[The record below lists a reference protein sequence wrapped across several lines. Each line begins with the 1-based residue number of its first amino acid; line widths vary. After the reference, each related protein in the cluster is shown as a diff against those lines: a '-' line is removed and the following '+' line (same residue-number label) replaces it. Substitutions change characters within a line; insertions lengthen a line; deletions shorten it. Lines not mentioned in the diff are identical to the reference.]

1 MLNYFFIDW
10 DKMTWCTLKLH
21 RFGMSQHLMEN
32 SSTDM
37 NRRIYFP
44 TIGNFWV
51 MNKKINILR
60 GKFKITPNFKSVNFN
75 LD

>member
-1 MLNYFFIDW
+1 
-10 DKMTWCTLKLH
+10 
-21 RFGMSQHLMEN
+21 MEN

-44 TIGNFWV
+44 MIGNFWA
-51 MNKKINILR
+51 MNQKINIIR
-60 GKFKITPNFKSVNFN
+60 GKFKITPNFKSVNFK